1 MPDPMRILV
10 TNDDGIHAPGLV
22 SAEKIARAL
31 SDDVWVVAPEIEQSG
46 ASHSLTLTLP
56 LRLREIEKKRFAVTG
71 TPTDCV
77 MMACAQILKDKP
89 PALILSGVN
98 RGSNLADDV
107 TYSGTIAGAME
118 GCALGIPSI
127 AMSQSYGFVE
137 GYQVRWSCAETH
149 GPAVVRRLV
158 AAGWPED
165 VLININ
171 FPDAEPADVK
181 GVDVCSQ
188 GKRDLQTANLERRVD
203 LRGNP
208 YYWIG
213 FKRVRSNPPA
223 GTDLHAIYNKRIA
236 VTPLHLNLTEFRVM
250 EQMKQKLG
258 TIPLG

>member
-1 MPDPMRILV
+1 MPDPIRILV

-22 SAEKIARAL
+22 TAEKIARAI

-137 GYQVRWSCAETH
+137 GYQVRWNCAETH
-149 GPAVVRRLV
+149 GPAVVRKLV

-171 FPDAEPADVK
+171 FPDAEPAEVK
-181 GVDVCSQ
+181 GVDICSQ

-258 TIPLG
+258 SIPLG